1 MKKILV
7 VFGTRPEAIKMA
19 PVVHALAKY
28 PEKAEIRVCITA
40 QHREMLDQVLRFF
53 AIAPHYDLNLMRPG
67 QQLGQL
73 TANVLSGM
81 QPVLDDFRPDIVLVH
96 GDTTTSVA
104 AALAAFYARATVA
117 HVEAGLR
124 TQDKLS
130 PYPEELNRQLTSRI
144 ADLHF
149 APTEQAR
156 LNLLQEH
163 IPAGTVIVTGN
174 TVVDALHMA
183 IRALRTYR
191 DSEINSLEQ
200 QIDPRRRLL
209 LVTAHR
215 RENFGKGFTQICEAL
230 RHLALHEE
238 IQIVFPV
245 HLNPQVQ
252 QPVYSLLKGLPNVHL
267 VAPLGYPAFTWLMQ
281 RSYLVITDSG
291 GVQEEA
297 PGLGKPV
304 LVMRDTSERPEAIA
318 AGTVKLV
325 GTSRERIITEAT
337 RLLDDPGAY
346 GQMARAHNPY
356 GDGQSA
362 GRIAEVVLNL

>member
-19 PVVHALAKY
+19 PVVHALAEH
-28 PEKAEIRVCITA
+28 PDKAETRVCITA

-73 TANVLSGM
+73 TAEVLSGM
-81 QPVLDDFRPDIVLVH
+81 QPVLDDFRPDMVLVH

-124 TQDKLS
+124 TQQKQS

-156 LNLLQEH
+156 LNLLQEN

-174 TVVDALHMA
+174 TVIDALHMA
-183 IRALRTYR
+183 TQALRTYR
-191 DSEINSLEQ
+191 DSEISRLEQ

-215 RENFGKGFTQICEAL
+215 RENFGEGFIRICEAL
-230 RHLALHEE
+230 RHLALRED

-252 QPVYSLLKGLPNVHL
+252 QPVYSLLEGLPNVHL
-267 VAPLGYPAFTWLMQ
+267 VQPLGYPAFTWLMQ

-325 GTSRERIITEAT
+325 GADRGRIIAETT
-337 RLLDDPGAY
+337 RLLHDPAAY
-346 GQMARAHNPY
+346 EQMARAHNPY

-362 GRIAEVVLNL
+362 ARIAEIVLNL